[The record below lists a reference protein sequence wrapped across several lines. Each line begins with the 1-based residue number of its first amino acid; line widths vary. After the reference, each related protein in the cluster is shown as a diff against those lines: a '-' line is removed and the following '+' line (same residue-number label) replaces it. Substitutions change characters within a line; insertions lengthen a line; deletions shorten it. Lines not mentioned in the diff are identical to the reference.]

1 MPPPSPGKNRLSSS
15 RPSGNPSRA
24 PTGTRTILI
33 DLGKLI
39 FAKKSLKDI
48 AAQDEKKF
56 ARIFPHLVEIVNHL
70 AAKMMEATAA
80 AQAHQA
86 ATAPPQA
93 PIPPQAPQALGTF
106 KPIAIAGGPQVL
118 APQAPQAPAPSQ
130 LAAIQPPAGLPVPV
144 PPQAPAPSQPATIQ
158 PPAVLPVPVP
168 PQAPAPSQLAAIQPP
183 AGLPAPVP
191 PTPESGA
198 NQ

>member
-1 MPPPSPGKNRLSSS
+1 MTETVPNASSLSREEQAFLIKALWESLQSPLWIKDDLIEL
-15 RPSGNPSRA
+15 
-24 PTGTRTILI
+24 GT
-33 DLGKLI
+33 LI

-118 APQAPQAPAPSQ
+118 APQAPQAPT
-130 LAAIQPPAGLPVPV
+130 
-144 PPQAPAPSQPATIQ
+144 PSQPAAIQ

>member
-1 MPPPSPGKNRLSSS
+1 MTETVPNASSLSREEQAFLIKALWESLQSPHWNKDD
-15 RPSGNPSRA
+15 
-24 PTGTRTILI
+24 LI

-118 APQAPQAPAPSQ
+118 APQAPQAPT
-130 LAAIQPPAGLPVPV
+130 
-144 PPQAPAPSQPATIQ
+144 PSQPAAIQ
-158 PPAVLPVPVP
+158 PPAVLP
-168 PQAPAPSQLAAIQPP
+168 S
-183 AGLPAPVP
+183 PVP